1 MNNLDDGETVRLWP
15 HRFVMCGGVLD
26 TLATTRIGLIEKS
39 VPLSAATMLSHAC
52 DGLKWKGFG
61 R

>member
-1 MNNLDDGETVRLWP
+1 
-15 HRFVMCGGVLD
+15 MCGGVLD

-39 VPLSAATMLSHAC
+39 VPVGTATTLSQAG
-52 DGLKWKGFG
+52 DRLKWEGFG